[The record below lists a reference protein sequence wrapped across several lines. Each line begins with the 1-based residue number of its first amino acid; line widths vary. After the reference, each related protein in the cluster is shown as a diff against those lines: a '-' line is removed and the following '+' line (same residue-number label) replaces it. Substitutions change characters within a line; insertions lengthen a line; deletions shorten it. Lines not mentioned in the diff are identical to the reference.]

1 MVKFNVIYY
10 DFTKKVIHYDVLPY
24 FREEWNDKYHKEEKN
39 KIKETKS
46 KELLRQWIISRSS
59 YRFWGRCQYEYLV
72 ASWPF
77 GSYKIKEDLKKLL
90 TVEFD
95 IEKLED
101 SIKFYNI
108 LMQDMEKIDI
118 HDQIMMNIDIIT
130 DILYNEFINEKAN

>member
-1 MVKFNVIYY
+1 MKQFNVIQF
-10 DFTKKVIHYDVLPY
+10 DFTHKKVVHYDILPY
-24 FREEWNDKYHKEEKN
+24 FREEWKDKYHKEEKN

-46 KELLRQWIISRSS
+46 KELLKQWIINRSS
-59 YRFWGRCQYEYLV
+59 YRFWGRCEYEHLV

-90 TVEFD
+90 TPNFD
-95 IEKLED
+95 IEKLDD

-108 LMQDMEKIDI
+108 LIQDMKKIDI

-130 DILYNEFINEKAN
+130 DILYNEFNLE